1 MEAQAGALG
10 QWYFS
15 APSGSA
21 IGLQT
26 GGGRPCG
33 ASWRS
38 AQVSLPTSAP
48 GRCDWWPVFRPR
60 NLTPSGTLGHAV
72 LADTGHHA
80 GGYLQDKVLEMSL
93 VSCGKTTGF
102 RPITG
107 PLLIAALT
115 FGGSLLLCAL

>member
-26 GGGRPCG
+26 VGEEGRAGRPG
-33 ASWRS
+33 S
-38 AQVSLPTSAP
+38 AHVSLPTSAP
-48 GRCDWWPVFRPR
+48 GRCDWRPVFRPR

-80 GGYLQDKVLEMSL
+80 GGYLQDSIGN
-93 VSCGKTTGF
+93 VSGF
-102 RPITG
+102 VWKDHRFQARNG
-107 PLLIAALT
+107 
-115 FGGSLLLCAL
+115 LCL